1 MANGG
6 PAAAPTI
13 SVLAYFGIDATSSVF
28 ILDDATKGLLD
39 GATYVLGGDVGID
52 ISGSVR
58 VGQITRGR
66 SRAIDEFQAGVASCT
81 LNNQTRLYDPSYAAG
96 VYFGKIKPGVHVTI
110 QAAGVTIFDG
120 LIDDW
125 DFDYPI
131 SGDSTASF
139 DVVDCLATLGSG
151 EFDAWTTT
159 ASQTVGQ
166 RLTSILNRPEVSFP
180 PTRNLDAGTSTLQAD
195 LVSWGSNVLNYCQ
208 LVAKCDLGQ
217 LFAAKDGTLTF
228 YGRNRTVTGVGA
240 PEFRDDGVNGSIPF
254 AGVAVDYG
262 TELLF
267 NRVSVDATGFT
278 KQTAID
284 AASVAAFNKYWSLSL
299 SALPLE
305 TQQQAL
311 DLANYLLNLYS
322 QPVSRFQSV
331 TVLLHGLTTTQ
342 QNTCLALDIGSVI
355 RVVYTPN
362 RVSTAIDKYC
372 MVEGVTHELHPMYHA
387 MTFQL
392 SNLADG
398 FGGHPFILDDATYG
412 LLDTS
417 SSGRLAF

>member
-1 MANGG
+1 M
-6 PAAAPTI
+6 AAAPTI
-13 SVLAYFGIDATSSVF
+13 SVLAYFGIDATSNVF

-39 GATYVLGGDVGID
+39 GATYTLGGDVGID

-58 VGQITRGR
+58 VAGITRGR
-66 SRAIDEFQAGVASCT
+66 ARAIDEFQAGVATCT

-96 VYFGKIKPGVHVTI
+96 TYFGKIKPGVHVTI
-110 QAAGVTIFDG
+110 QAAGITIFDG

-125 DFDYPI
+125 NFDYPLNT
-131 SGDSTASF
+131 DSTASF

-159 ASQTVGQ
+159 ASQTVGA
-166 RLTSILNRPEVSFP
+166 RLTSILNRPEVNFP
-180 PTRNLDAGTSTLQAD
+180 VTRSIDTGTSTLQAD

-228 YGRNRTVTGVGA
+228 YGRNRAVTGVGA
-240 PEFRDDGVNGSIPF
+240 PEFRDDSLNGSIPF
-254 AGVAVDYG
+254 SGVAVDFG

-278 KQTAID
+278 KQTVID

-322 QPVSRFQSV
+322 QPVSRFSSI
-331 TVLLHGLTTTQ
+331 TVLLQGLTTAQ
-342 QNTCLALDIGSVI
+342 QATVLSLDIGSVI

-362 RVSTAIDKYC
+362 RVSAAIDKYC
-372 MVEGVTHELHPMYHA
+372 MVEGISHEMSQGQTYHA
-387 MTFQL
+387 VTLQL

-412 LLDTS
+412 VLDLV